1 MKIRFSHSSLCL
13 RPNLSCVKCSV
24 KMENTMKKLL
34 VYLKDY
40 KKESVL
46 GPLFKLLEATFE
58 LIVPLVMAAIID
70 TGVATGDKSYIMKM
84 CMVLVLLAVIGLTCS
99 ITAQYFA
106 AKAAV
111 GFATKLRHALFA
123 HIERLSFTEMDTV
136 GTATLITRMT
146 SDVNQVQN
154 GVNLVLRLFL
164 RSPFIVFGAMVMAFT
179 IDVKAALVFV
189 VTIPLLSIIVFGIML
204 ISIPLY
210 KKVQSALDKV
220 LGITRENLT
229 GSRVIRAFNKE
240 DDEKVHFNENND
252 LLTRAQIY
260 VGKISALMNPLTY
273 VIINGAIVVLV
284 WTGAVRVDNG
294 YITQGE
300 VVALI
305 NYMSQI
311 LVELVKLANLIIN
324 INKSIACGNRIQSIF
339 EMQPS
344 ITDGSGQKVD
354 KVQTDTADRSEEAEY
369 AVEFSHVGLTYA
381 SAGDESLTDIN
392 FKVKKGET
400 IGIIGG
406 TGSGKS
412 SVVNLIPRFYDV
424 TSGFIKVD
432 GKDIK
437 DYPLEEL
444 RGKIGTVL
452 QKAVLF
458 HGTIRE
464 NLKWGNPDATEED
477 LNRAITVAQAK
488 EFVDNKEGR
497 LDFEIEQ
504 GGKNLSGGQRQRLT
518 IARAVVKKPEILIL
532 DDSASALD
540 FATDAAL
547 RKAIREM
554 EGETTVFIVSQ
565 RAASIQHADR
575 IVVLDDGKIVG
586 LGTSEELLESCE
598 VYQEIYNSQFKKQEG
613 GKTA

>member
-1 MKIRFSHSSLCL
+1 MG
-13 RPNLSCVKCSV
+13 
-24 KMENTMKKLL
+24 KLL

-46 GPLFKLLEATFE
+46 GPLFKLLEASFE

-70 TGVATGDKSYIMKM
+70 HGVADGDKPYIMKM
-84 CMVLVLLAVIGLTCS
+84 CLVLVLLAVIGLTCS

-111 GFATKLRHALFA
+111 GFSTGLRHALFE
-123 HIERLSFTEMDTV
+123 HIQKLSFSEMDTV
-136 GTATLITRMT
+136 GTSTLITRMT

-354 KVQTDTADRSEEAEY
+354 KVRTDTADRSEEAEY

-381 SAGDESLTDIN
+381 GAGDESLTDID

-432 GKDIK
+432 GKDVK

>member
-1 MKIRFSHSSLCL
+1 
-13 RPNLSCVKCSV
+13 
-24 KMENTMKKLL
+24 
-34 VYLKDY
+34 
-40 KKESVL
+40 
-46 GPLFKLLEATFE
+46 
-58 LIVPLVMAAIID
+58 
-70 TGVATGDKSYIMKM
+70 MKM

-123 HIERLSFTEMDTV
+123 HIESLSFTEMDTV

-381 SAGDESLTDIN
+381 GAGDESLTDID

-432 GKDIK
+432 GKDVK